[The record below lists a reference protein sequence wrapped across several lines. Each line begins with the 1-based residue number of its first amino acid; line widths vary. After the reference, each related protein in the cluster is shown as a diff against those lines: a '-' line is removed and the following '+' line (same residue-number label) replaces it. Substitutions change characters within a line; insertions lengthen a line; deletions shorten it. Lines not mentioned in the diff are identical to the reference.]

1 MAYTPTTSEA
11 QFVAQFEQNRPA
23 IEAYKRAHGGDLEG
37 AFRAVTGVPWP
48 EGRSVKID
56 DGRPVMTKDRTVLS
70 VLGKYV
76 APIAG
81 AVAAPFVLPALA
93 GAGGAA
99 GAAGAAGATTTGITG
114 PLAGLATYGP
124 SGALLSAGTG
134 AAAGI
139 PNWLEKGARF
149 ANLAKG
155 VMDTIGDVR
164 GAPGGGDTGVIA
176 ANRADQAARNRYIE
190 SQLAQAG
197 PGVDRA
203 ALGNVVRAGAVSGF
217 QPSDL
222 STPYGTFGKRSP
234 VLSEEA
240 RGFASNMQKE
250 LSRRMAAGEPLT
262 LSGMMPKS
270 PEELEDER
278 RAQSATSSGNRF
290 GQLSRGIESGVRL
303 AKLGKG
309 IWDLF

>member
-11 QFVAQFEQNRPA
+11 QFVAQFEKNRPA

-99 GAAGAAGATTTGITG
+99 GAASTGIAG
-114 PLAGLATYGP
+114 PLAGLPAYGP
-124 SGALLSAGTG
+124 GGALLSAGS
-134 AAAGI
+134 AAATSV
-139 PNWLEKGARF
+139 PSWLEKGARF

-155 VMDTIGDVR
+155 VVGTIGDVR

-190 SQLAQAG
+190 SQFAQAG

-240 RGFASNMQKE
+240 RGFASSMQKE
-250 LSRRMAAGEPLT
+250 LARRMSAGEPLT